1 MLVLIISN
9 IILVIGIVLFII
21 TDCIDRKRPIVIKE
35 AKSLREYYDRKLRA
49 AEDRAGTEL
58 ARATRYE
65 GLYEAELERNR
76 KVDGME
82 RELELARSEKDVLQ
96 DKVRELTEDNESLE
110 ATIEEMAKENQL
122 LKQEK
127 NQSQKQAKTKSG
139 AKKK

>member
-1 MLVLIISN
+1 MIALIISN
-9 IILVIGIVLFII
+9 SILVIGIVLFII

-35 AKSLREYYDRKLRA
+35 AKYLREYYDRKLRA
-49 AEDRAGTEL
+49 AEDSADTES
-58 ARATRYE
+58 ARANKYE

-76 KVDGME
+76 KVDDME
-82 RELELARSEKDVLQ
+82 RELELVRSENTVLQ

-127 NQSQKQAKTKSG
+127 NQSQKQAKKKTG